1 MSREKDIITRIAN
14 QLPRSDNQLNNL
26 FESDS
31 EIIQY
36 GSKKLLVTIDE
47 FSNEDLFRD
56 HNPYFLG
63 WNLTVATISDILAS
77 GGLPIYY
84 GHSVLIDKNKW
95 DDLYLK
101 DFSSGIADVLNETKT
116 FFIGGDVGSSD
127 HWHYTGVALGET
139 ENAVTRIGAKPGDTV
154 LMTGQIGAG
163 NLEAALKL
171 YSSKHIL
178 NKVLKHYKTRLVL
191 RNDESKLISQYATSC
206 IDSSDGILNALKT
219 LSELNHTGFEL
230 THTPYLRDGV
240 LACKILS
247 KPKELLLMGECG
259 EYELVFTIDK
269 KDLAPFLQKS
279 KEQKLSFTHIGNIVE
294 GPGKILVTHNSYID
308 FSGFDISAR
317 DYKDV
322 NLYLD
327 ALNNYLDRHG
337 NK

>member
-1 MSREKDIITRIAN
+1 MSREKDIITIIAN
-14 QLPRSDNQLNNL
+14 QLPRSDKQLNNL

-56 HNPYFLG
+56 HNPYILG

-77 GGLPIYY
+77 GGLPRYY
-84 GHSVLIDKNKW
+84 GHSVMIDKNKW
-95 DDLYLK
+95 DDYYLER
-101 DFSSGIADVLNETKT
+101 FSTGIADVLKKTKA

-127 HWHYTGVALGET
+127 QWHYTGIALGET
-139 ENAVTRIGAKPGDTV
+139 KRVITRLGAKPGNIV

-178 NKVLKHYKTRLVL
+178 NKVLKHYKTRLAL
-191 RNDESKLISQYATSC
+191 RFDESRLISQYATSC
-206 IDSSDGILNALKT
+206 IDSSDGVLNALKT

-230 THTPYLRDGV
+230 THTPYLHDGV

-269 KDLAPFLQKS
+269 KDLVTFLQKS
-279 KEQKLSFTHIGNIVE
+279 KEQKLSFTQIGNIVE
-294 GPGKILVTHNSYID
+294 EPGKILATHNSHID